1 MAPPNPSSAPPVS
14 SETGAPPI
22 CRFATLRSDDVA
34 RAGGKGAN
42 LGELTAA
49 GLPVPDGFVVT
60 ADAYRSAMERAGVRD
75 ELRRAAA
82 AVFAGEVADLAAT
95 VERLRATVRSAGI
108 PADLAALVDSAYR
121 DLAGDEGAVV
131 VRSSAT
137 SEDTAAASFAGMH
150 DSFANVIGTEAVRQR
165 VLDCWVSLFSER
177 ALSYRADRGMGEE
190 PTIAVVV
197 QRLVPAVAAGVMLTD
212 DPADPGVGKLV
223 IEAARG
229 LGEAVVSGLVEP
241 DTYVVDTGTHR
252 VATTRRGAQHVALE
266 RRAGGGV
273 EQIDLPD
280 RDAGPVLA
288 DHQVL
293 ELARL
298 GEQIAAHYGCPQ
310 DVEWVIA
317 PTAVG
322 PDGTDDA
329 DTMFIVQSRPI
340 TTPGTTAAPT
350 NGDATG
356 PVAADGAVLVSGL
369 GASAGTARGRVRI
382 LHSPSDGGLLLDGEV
397 LVAPTT
403 SPDWVPVMRR
413 AAAVVTDS
421 GGRTCHAAIVTR
433 ELGVPCV
440 VGTRSASSVLH
451 DGDLVTVDGRLGTVR
466 AAATAI
472 AAPERSTAL
481 VAVHADAAEPITLAR
496 EEPLATR
503 VYVNLAIA
511 SQAEA
516 AAQLPVDGVGLLR
529 AELMATDALHGEH
542 PMAMLARGGREEF
555 VSAMSNALLTVT
567 RAFGDRPVVYRSLD
581 FRTNEFRG
589 LVGGAAYEP
598 VEANPMIGWR
608 GCYRYVTEPDLFG
621 LELETLARVREETPN
636 LHLMI
641 PFVRTLWELEQCLE
655 LVDASPLGRQRGLR
669 RWVMA
674 EVPSVAYRIPEYAAL
689 GIDGVSIGSNDL
701 TQLVLGV
708 DRDSETC
715 VELFDEGDAAVLD
728 TIERIITAAHASG
741 ITASLCGQAPSNRP
755 EFAEHLVRYGIDSI
769 SVTPDAV
776 APARRAIA
784 VAERRLV
791 VEAARRTLG

>member
-1 MAPPNPSSAPPVS
+1 
-14 SETGAPPI
+14 
-22 CRFATLRSDDVA
+22 TLRSDDVA

-177 ALSYRADRGMGEE
+177 ALSYRAERGMGEE

-322 PDGTDDA
+322 PDGTDG
-329 DTMFIVQSRPI
+329 TRTRCSSCSPGPSRP
-340 TTPGTTAAPT
+340 PAQRQRRRTATRQARSRPMVRSSCR
-350 NGDATG
+350 GSERRPARL
-356 PVAADGAVLVSGL
+356 AA
-369 GASAGTARGRVRI
+369 ASASCTRRATADCCSTARC
-382 LHSPSDGGLLLDGEV
+382 SS
-397 LVAPTT
+397 
-403 SPDWVPVMRR
+403 RR
-413 AAAVVTDS
+413 
-421 GGRTCHAAIVTR
+421 
-433 ELGVPCV
+433 
-440 VGTRSASSVLH
+440 
-451 DGDLVTVDGRLGTVR
+451 
-466 AAATAI
+466 
-472 AAPERSTAL
+472 
-481 VAVHADAAEPITLAR
+481 
-496 EEPLATR
+496 
-503 VYVNLAIA
+503 
-511 SQAEA
+511 
-516 AAQLPVDGVGLLR
+516 
-529 AELMATDALHGEH
+529 
-542 PMAMLARGGREEF
+542 
-555 VSAMSNALLTVT
+555 
-567 RAFGDRPVVYRSLD
+567 RPVP
-581 FRTNEFRG
+581 T
-589 LVGGAAYEP
+589 
-598 VEANPMIGWR
+598 
-608 GCYRYVTEPDLFG
+608 GCR
-621 LELETLARVREETPN
+621 
-636 LHLMI
+636 
-641 PFVRTLWELEQCLE
+641 
-655 LVDASPLGRQRGLR
+655 
-669 RWVMA
+669 
-674 EVPSVAYRIPEYAAL
+674 
-689 GIDGVSIGSNDL
+689 
-701 TQLVLGV
+701 
-708 DRDSETC
+708 
-715 VELFDEGDAAVLD
+715 
-728 TIERIITAAHASG
+728 
-741 ITASLCGQAPSNRP
+741 
-755 EFAEHLVRYGIDSI
+755 
-769 SVTPDAV
+769 
-776 APARRAIA
+776 
-784 VAERRLV
+784 
-791 VEAARRTLG
+791 